1 MQAAFNE
8 AGADRQIT
16 QLPSEKYINILSNIP
31 SSARTLLN
39 LCNNKTHLNNNNIM
53 FSSYDK
59 LLLLIYRIDLY
70 IKLMLLKEEYV
81 SE

>member
-39 LCNNKTHLNNNNIM
+39 LCNYKTHLKNNNIM